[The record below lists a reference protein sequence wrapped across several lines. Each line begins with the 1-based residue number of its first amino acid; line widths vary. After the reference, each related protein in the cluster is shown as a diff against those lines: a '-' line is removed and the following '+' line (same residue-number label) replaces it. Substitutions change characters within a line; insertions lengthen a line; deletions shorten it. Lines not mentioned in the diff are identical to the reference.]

1 MIDGPSSERDP
12 GKANGGCDEEY
23 SKSGVAVDVSSSNQQ
38 NGGKN
43 EP

>member
-1 MIDGPSSERDP
+1 MIDTPSGERDSR
-12 GKANGGCDEEY
+12 KANGSDDEEY
-23 SKSGVAVDVSSSNQQ
+23 SKSGVAVDVTSSNQQ